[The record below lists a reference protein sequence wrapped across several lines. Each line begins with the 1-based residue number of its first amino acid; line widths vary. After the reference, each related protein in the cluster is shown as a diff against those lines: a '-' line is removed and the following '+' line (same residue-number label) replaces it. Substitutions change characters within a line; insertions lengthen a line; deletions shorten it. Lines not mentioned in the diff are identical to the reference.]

1 MTSICTLTHK
11 VMVQFKKH
19 EKGIRS
25 RKRKMK
31 TLIVHYK
38 LKEAALPERLTG
50 GRKNDSY
57 TYTEKRVLMK

>member
-1 MTSICTLTHK
+1 
-11 VMVQFKKH
+11 
-19 EKGIRS
+19 
-25 RKRKMK
+25 MK